1 VTSFGKAFAHVR
13 NCCQVDVPCSVVVVV
28 VVVDTESVGITR
40 VLVASVVDLSSCFP
54 LKMAEET
61 PTVMVVALVL
71 NSSVVYFY
79 AYVIC

>member
-1 VTSFGKAFAHVR
+1 MPIVVVSFVLVK
-13 NCCQVDVPCSVVVVV
+13 CQVDVPCSV

-54 LKMAEET
+54 LKMAGET

-71 NSSVVYFY
+71 NSSVVF
-79 AYVIC
+79 